1 MIPILDVSHSIVS
14 AVILSLS
21 KYGLLVMV
29 TLISSSSV
37 MSHTLLYYV
46 SIINLVIGTI
56 IALTQ
61 YRYVR
66 ILAWTSMIQI
76 GYVLL
81 IVHSNYHSISLLF
94 FELYTV
100 YTVLLII
107 LYNNNRLTSITNISN
122 LMGTTQILLMIAML
136 YSVAGIPY
144 AALFWIKLDILLHV
158 PTQSFTIAL
167 FITFLSSIVYVR
179 LIKQLSF
186 SQYATY

>member
-1 MIPILDVSHSIVS
+1 MIPILDASHSIVS

-37 MSHTLLYYV
+37 MSPGPGGQLLYYI

-107 LYNNNRLTSITNISN
+107 LYNNNRLTSIANISN
-122 LMGTTQILLMIAML
+122 LMGTTQLLLMIAML

-144 AALFWIKLDILLHV
+144 AALF
-158 PTQSFTIAL
+158 
-167 FITFLSSIVYVR
+167 
-179 LIKQLSF
+179 
-186 SQYATY
+186 